1 MRRYIVR
8 LDISA
13 AQMLRYYRG
22 TAASVRVVAEG
33 GSLVQFPV
41 TVLRPFVT
49 ELGVKGRF
57 LLWVTPGGQL
67 RRIETLASV

>member
-22 TAASVRVVAEG
+22 TATSVRVVAEG

-49 ELGVKGRF
+49 EMGVQGRF
-57 LLWVTPGGQL
+57 LLWVAPGGQL
-67 RRIETLASV
+67 RQIRTLASV